1 MADGSQWANRGC
13 ARGAKVTRDNGRK
26 SWYFCWYKYFSRT
39 FVTSIS
45 MAYTSNAMT
54 ARAPPVLFFSCSCN
68 SLEAPARL
76 WSHIETG
83 TEAPQRCPK
92 SLLCGATSTFGPAL
106 KTVALAV
113 RLSISGSKVRALVR
127 PLSKPLTLVM
137 TDIGDEMEMA
147 TQSAQ
152 ARLKRADPKRTRPD
166 RVRGLP
172 SCPRPSAAPP
182 TIGAFFMMTKPAS
195 SRC

>member
-1 MADGSQWANRGC
+1 
-13 ARGAKVTRDNGRK
+13 
-26 SWYFCWYKYFSRT
+26 
-39 FVTSIS
+39 
-45 MAYTSNAMT
+45 
-54 ARAPPVLFFSCSCN
+54 
-68 SLEAPARL
+68 
-76 WSHIETG
+76 
-83 TEAPQRCPK
+83 
-92 SLLCGATSTFGPAL
+92 
-106 KTVALAV
+106 
-113 RLSISGSKVRALVR
+113 
-127 PLSKPLTLVM
+127 M

-195 SRC
+195 SRCWTRRSAVTVAVYSSASWTGFRP